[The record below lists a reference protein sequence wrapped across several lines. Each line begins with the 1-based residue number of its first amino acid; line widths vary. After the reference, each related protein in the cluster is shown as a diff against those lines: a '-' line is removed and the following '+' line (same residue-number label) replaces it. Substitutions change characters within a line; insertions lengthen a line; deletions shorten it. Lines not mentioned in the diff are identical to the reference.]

1 MILKRVKDLIDNMS
15 SRILICDDDEGIL
28 KMLKIMLD
36 YEGFQVIAN
45 IKSSKVYALV
55 KKHLPDV
62 VIVDLWMPV
71 VPGYEVIKILRK
83 DPVTSGVPILA
94 ISASIDG
101 EIAAME
107 AGANNFLAKP
117 FDLDQL
123 LAIIHTM
130 LRV

>member
-1 MILKRVKDLIDNMS
+1 MS